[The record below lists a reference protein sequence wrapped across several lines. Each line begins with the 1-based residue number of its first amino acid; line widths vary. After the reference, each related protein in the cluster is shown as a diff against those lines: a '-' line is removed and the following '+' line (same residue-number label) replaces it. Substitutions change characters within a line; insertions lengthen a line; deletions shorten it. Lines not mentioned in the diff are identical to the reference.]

1 MIGSR
6 SFIVTMSKNAFV
18 GIRDSNPV
26 RNAFLHQPNAFGL
39 YPESL
44 NDFVPIQEPV
54 YAFHLV
60 ENVFPYFEN
69 EISAFSRS
77 VLINLLEQP
86 RYLIASSSLMTSF
99 STDSTLL
106 IVSPRAILFH
116 FNLVTAMLS
125 IRPATDVLNL

>member
-6 SFIVTMSKNAFV
+6 TFIVTMSKNAFV

-39 YPESL
+39 CPESL

-60 ENVFPYFEN
+60 EKRFSVFRERDLRFLTERPHKPLRATE
-69 EISAFSRS
+69 
-77 VLINLLEQP
+77 VLDRLIFAHDEFLDRL
-86 RYLIASSSLMTSF
+86 YLAYC
-99 STDSTLL
+99 
-106 IVSPRAILFH
+106 
-116 FNLVTAMLS
+116 
-125 IRPATDVLNL
+125 